1 MRASSRSLS
10 LDPVELLTYQGIW
23 ELVDSRIVAVVG
35 TRNPTGEG
43 VRNTDALVRHLV
55 TSGFT
60 IASGLAAG
68 IDTAAHRAAIDAGGH
83 TIAVI
88 GTPLGESY
96 PRENA
101 ELQAKL
107 AREHLVVSQVPIEKY
122 ARQTWRENR
131 LFFPARNVTM
141 SALSEA
147 TIIVEAGPSS
157 GTLIQAR
164 AALAQRRP
172 LFILASCFDRPELTW
187 PRELEQ
193 QGAVRLD
200 HFEQLRDALAAPL

>member
-55 TSGFT
+55 
-60 IASGLAAG
+60 ASGLAAG

-88 GTPLGESY
+88 GTPLGESS

-101 ELQAKL
+101 ELQTKL

-122 ARQTWRENR
+122 AQQTWRENR

-193 QGAVRLD
+193 QGAVRLY